1 MRRDRGGS
9 DLRATPVLY
18 LLAIIAVVAEA
29 AAAWW
34 WASRRFMRYEIA
46 GESMLPAL
54 APGDY
59 VVVDRGA
66 YRRSRPRRGHVV
78 LARDPREPART
89 IVKRV
94 ARVDL
99 HGALWLL
106 GDNPGASTDSR
117 TFGAVAPEAV
127 IGRVR
132 WRYWPPGALFRVG

>member
-1 MRRDRGGS
+1 
-9 DLRATPVLY
+9 VLF
-18 LLAIIAVVAEA
+18 LLAVLAMAAEL

-34 WASRRFMRYEIA
+34 WAARRFMRYEIA

-59 VVVDRGA
+59 VVVDRRA
-66 YRRSRPRRGHVV
+66 YRRTRPRRGQVV
-78 LARDPREPART
+78 LARDPREPGRT
-89 IVKRV
+89 IAKRV

-99 HGALWLL
+99 HGGLWLL
-106 GDNPGASTDSR
+106 GDKPAASTDSR
-117 TFGAVAPEAV
+117 TFGAVTPESV

>member
-1 MRRDRGGS
+1 MRRDGGGS
-9 DLRATPVLY
+9 NARATPVVL
-18 LLAIIAVVAEA
+18 LLALGVVTGVAS
-29 AAAWW
+29 W
-34 WASRRFMRYEIA
+34 WAARRFMRYEIS

-66 YRRSRPRRGHVV
+66 YRRTRPRRGQVV
-78 LARDPREPART
+78 LATDPREPGRA

-106 GDNPGASTDSR
+106 GDNPEASTDSR
-117 TFGAVAPEAV
+117 TFGAVVPEAV

-132 WRYWPPGALFRVG
+132 WRYWPPPSLFRVG

>member
-1 MRRDRGGS
+1 
-9 DLRATPVLY
+9 VLF
-18 LLAIIAVVAEA
+18 LLAVLAMAA
-29 AAAWW
+29 ANSAAAWW
-34 WASRRFMRYEIA
+34 WAARRFMRYEIA

-59 VVVDRGA
+59 VVVDRRA
-66 YRRSRPRRGHVV
+66 YRRTRPRRGQVV
-78 LARDPREPART
+78 LARDPREPARA

-106 GDNPGASTDSR
+106 GDNPASSTDSR

-132 WRYWPPGALFRVG
+132 WRYWPPGTLFRVG

>member
-1 MRRDRGGS
+1 
-9 DLRATPVLY
+9 VLF
-18 LLAIIAVVAEA
+18 LLAA
-29 AAAWW
+29 AATTVAAWW

-54 APGDY
+54 SAGDY

-66 YRRSRPRRGHVV
+66 YRRTRPRRGQVV
-78 LARDPREPART
+78 LARDPREPGRT

-99 HGALWLL
+99 HGGLWLL
-106 GDNPGASTDSR
+106 GDNPEASTDSR
-117 TFGAVAPEAV
+117 TFGAVPPESV

-132 WRYWPPGALFRVG
+132 WRYWPPPSLFRVG

>member
-1 MRRDRGGS
+1 MQHHRGGPGI
-9 DLRATPVLY
+9 RATPVLY
-18 LLAIIAVVAEA
+18 LLALIAVAAEV
-29 AAAWW
+29 AAAWM

-54 APGDY
+54 SPGDY
-59 VVVDRGA
+59 VVVDLRA
-66 YRRSRPRRGHVV
+66 YRRTRPRPGHVV
-78 LARDPREPART
+78 LARDPRELERT

-106 GDNPGASTDSR
+106 GDNPEASTDSR

-132 WRYWPPGALFRVG
+132 WRYWPPGALFRVV